1 MKRFIHLAVAISVLV
16 PSGQGY
22 TQDDIGPL
30 RTVPILKVDE
40 CVQPNVYIGPL
51 RTVPIPKV
59 DEYVQPNVQIPL
71 CLIAIISLYI
81 VLLITQYAWQSFK
94 RDREKANKD
103 AVSSAIESDNF
114 DVICKYAEAGNAV
127 AQAKLGGLYNTGHGV
142 PQDCKEAAIW
152 FRKAADQGYVLAQN
166 SLGAMYATGRGVTQ
180 DLQEAANWCRK
191 AAEQGDAMS
200 QNNLGAMYKTG
211 HGVPQDHEEAV
222 LWFRKS
228 AEQEHT
234 QAQCDLG
241 VMYAIGKGVPQDYV
255 QAHMWL
261 NLAASQG
268 HKEAIKNRDIVSKLM
283 SVEQVAQAQA
293 MARNRGPTN

>member
-1 MKRFIHLAVAISVLV
+1 MKRFTHLAIAIFVLV

-22 TQDDIGPL
+22 TQDTIGPL

-40 CVQPNVYIGPL
+40 CVQPNV
-51 RTVPIPKV
+51 
-59 DEYVQPNVQIPL
+59 QIPL
-71 CLIAIISLYI
+71 CLLAIISFYI
-81 VLLITQYAWQSFK
+81 VLFITKYAWKNFK
-94 RDREKANKD
+94 RAREKTKKD
-103 AVSSAIESDNF
+103 AVSSAIESDNL
-114 DVICKYAEAGNAV
+114 DAICKYAEAGHTV
-127 AQAKLGGLYNTGHGV
+127 AQAKLAGLYNTGHGV
-142 PQDCKEAAIW
+142 PQDYKKAVIW

-166 SLGAMYATGRGVTQ
+166 SLGAMYATGQGVPQ

-211 HGVPQDHEEAV
+211 HGVTQDHKEAV

-228 AEQEHT
+228 AEQGHA

-241 VMYAIGKGVPQDYV
+241 VMYATGKGVPQEYV

-268 HKEAIKNRDIVSKLM
+268 HKEAIKNRDIVAKLM
-283 SVEQVAQAQA
+283 SVEQMAQAQA
-293 MARNRGPTN
+293 MAYNRGSTD